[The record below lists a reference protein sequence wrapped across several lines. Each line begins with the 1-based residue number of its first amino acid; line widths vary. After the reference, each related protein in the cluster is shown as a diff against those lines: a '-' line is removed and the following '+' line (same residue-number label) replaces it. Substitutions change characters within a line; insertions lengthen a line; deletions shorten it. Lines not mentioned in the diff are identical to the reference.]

1 MPFSVIRDNT
11 LRISGGLSRSI
22 YLPRPAVSFYSAD
35 RTAVTPG
42 PIRLLPIDGNSPDN
56 KLARLGF
63 YHHLQRP
70 RYPPFGN
77 YAGPEVRLPRAAF
90 TKAVRVRTSSARA
103 RITVKVD
110 CARALRCRT
119 SPNSSGSIR
128 ASSASVRASC
138 RSPFRLLLVINRT
151 FARAPR
157 LFCILAPLA
166 AG

>member
-1 MPFSVIRDNT
+1 MPFSVSDNT
-11 LRISGGLSRSI
+11 LRISGLSRSI

-77 YAGPEVRLPRAAF
+77 YAGPEVRLPRSLRPFEYAPVRLAHGSPSKWIALVRCDAA
-90 TKAVRVRTSSARA
+90 
-103 RITVKVD
+103 
-110 CARALRCRT
+110 
-119 SPNSSGSIR
+119 
-128 ASSASVRASC
+128 
-138 RSPFRLLLVINRT
+138 
-151 FARAPR
+151 
-157 LFCILAPLA
+157 LAPTAPDRFAPAVPVSAHRVDHLSDCSW
-166 AG
+166 